1 MEKKKAKLNMLTMLL
16 LIGLVPL
23 ILTLVITILVTA
35 SMFKNSLLE
44 SNKSLLSTSANM
56 LNQYFGYDWTEWV
69 AKGVDGISDTDRD
82 FIDSGKSEDVEMTV
96 FKKFEDDGKVKRY
109 LSSII
114 DSSTGKRAFNT
125 TTADDIT
132 AAVMGGQ
139 TVFREGVVIAGKTY
153 TVCYKP
159 IYDENHKIV
168 GMAFAGK
175 PDSAISQNLG
185 NLLKQLIFI
194 SVIVAAIFGAIIFFV
209 ARMVIKP
216 LASITKST
224 ELLADGDITTEIDA
238 RSTLTETN
246 ALITADVT
254 LRDSLNKIVGDIRM
268 SAQNL
273 RDTVTTTKELCSDA
287 SSGASVVDT
296 TVGEL
301 AQTASSLAD
310 TIQNLNENIIG
321 IGNSIESIASAVNVL
336 SESSDQM
343 NKISDA
349 SAKDIIDV
357 YNASEESVDAAT
369 NISSHMDKL
378 TEAISRVTAATDMI
392 SSIASQTRLLSLNAS
407 IEAARAGEAGRG
419 FAVVASEIAKLATE
433 SQQTAGRIQDIVAE
447 SNIAVEKVRTSV
459 EAVMKFV
466 LEDVEGEFKSF
477 GESSRSY
484 GTDIET
490 IMGSIDE
497 IGGAMDNLKASV
509 DDIGK
514 YIREVSN
521 CADNNYDGVKQIVDK
536 NVGTT
541 KVVED
546 VNVIIDSERNSAA
559 DLNDV
564 VGRFKV

>member
-185 NLLKQLIFI
+185 NLSKQLIFI

-216 LASITKST
+216 LALITKST
-224 ELLADGDITTEIDA
+224 ELLADGDITTEIEA

-321 IGNSIESIASAVNVL
+321 IGNSIESIASAVNAL

-419 FAVVASEIAKLATE
+419 FAVVAGEIGTLA
-433 SQQTAGRIQDIVAE
+433 SNSADSVNQINSIVQDILALSAESSKVTEEIRAIIAGEQEKVRKTQESFKQLKDQIDASVRQIALISEDTKQLTVAKSDAVSAVSDLGAISE
-447 SNIAVEKVRTSV
+447 ENAASCEECSASVSNIANTIEEVNDKTN
-459 EAVMKFV
+459 
-466 LEDVEGEFKSF
+466 
-477 GESSRSY
+477 
-484 GTDIET
+484 DIE
-490 IMGSIDE
+490 
-497 IGGAMDNLKASV
+497 K
-509 DDIGK
+509 
-514 YIREVSN
+514 
-521 CADNNYDGVKQIVDK
+521 
-536 NVGTT
+536 
-541 KVVED
+541 
-546 VNVIIDSERNSAA
+546 AA
-559 DLNDV
+559 DALDQYIKAF
-564 VGRFKV
+564 R